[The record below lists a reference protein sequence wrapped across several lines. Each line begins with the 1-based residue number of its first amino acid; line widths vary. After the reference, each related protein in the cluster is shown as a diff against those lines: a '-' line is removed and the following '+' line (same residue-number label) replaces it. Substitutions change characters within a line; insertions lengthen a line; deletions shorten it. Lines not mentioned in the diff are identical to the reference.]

1 MSLLSIP
8 HECVGLE
15 ALACG
20 SDSGLVLRCPFG
32 PTPRHPTTS
41 SFGPSRRGPGQR
53 TRTRDCPSQRPE
65 RGPCVGRAACPA
77 LILLPVARCSFGVFA
92 PLVRAPR
99 LPSCVMC
106 VVTIFS
112 RFVLCV
118 PVSCDRVLNR
128 SVLRSIVP
136 LVSLVSCQEGP
147 FSTQNYKPFFFFR

>member
-1 MSLLSIP
+1 MR
-8 HECVGLE
+8 E
-15 ALACG
+15 
-20 SDSGLVLRCPFG
+20 
-32 PTPRHPTTS
+32 TS
-41 SFGPSRRGPGQR
+41 TLPGA
-53 TRTRDCPSQRPE
+53 P
-65 RGPCVGRAACPA
+65 
-77 LILLPVARCSFGVFA
+77 ILLPVARCSFGVFA

-118 PVSCDRVLNR
+118 PVSCDRVSNR

-147 FSTQNYKPFFFFR
+147 FSTQNYKPFFFSVSFSITFMGFVFHFDLKSVLKMKLTIFHVTIPT

>member
-1 MSLLSIP
+1 MPIRPDPSPSD
-8 HECVGLE
+8 H
-15 ALACG
+15 ALRDPRLHSALRDG
-20 SDSGLVLRCPFG
+20 AQASERAHVTVRPRGRSGARAWDE
-32 PTPRHPTTS
+32 HP
-41 SFGPSRRGPGQR
+41 
-53 TRTRDCPSQRPE
+53 
-65 RGPCVGRAACPA
+65 APA

-118 PVSCDRVLNR
+118 PVSCDRVSNR

-147 FSTQNYKPFFFFR
+147 FSTQNYKPLFFPLVSLLLLWVLSSISTSNLF